1 MHWIDLRTNKDFV
14 PDTLDR
20 FGFVY
25 VITNIK
31 RDKYFIFKNK
41 KLSPYK

>member
-1 MHWIDLRTNKDFV
+1 MHWTDLRTNKDFE

-25 VITNIK
+25 VITN
-31 RDKYFIFKNK
+31 K
-41 KLSPYK
+41 KIRNNT